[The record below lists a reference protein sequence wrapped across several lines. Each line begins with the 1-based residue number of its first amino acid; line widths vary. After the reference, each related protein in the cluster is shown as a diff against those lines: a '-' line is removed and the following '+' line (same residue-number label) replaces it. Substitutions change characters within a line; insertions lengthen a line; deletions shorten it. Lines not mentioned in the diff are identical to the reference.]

1 MTLTQLSYIV
11 AVDTYRHFATAAE
24 KCFVTQ
30 PTLSMQIHKLEQE
43 LDVVIFDRSK
53 HPVVPTHIGEKII
66 DQARIII
73 KESERVN
80 ELICHDRKGIAGKFR
95 IGVIPTVAPYLLPL
109 FLKRFSEEY
118 PAIELVFE
126 ELLTYDIMEK
136 INRDQLD
143 AGIIA
148 TPPEQSNIHEIPLYS
163 EPFVTYLS
171 TEHPLSKR
179 DKISI
184 SDLQNENLWLL
195 HEGHCLRDQV
205 LQLCKKNKSN
215 DCKTRVQ
222 FESGNLETL
231 KRLVEQNF
239 GITLLPYLALEN
251 MHMSD
256 KAIVKSFTDPE
267 PRRMIRL
274 VHGRLYLKKN
284 IIDVF
289 TSSILQA
296 VPDTLTEKKKSVLVA

>member
-53 HPVVPTHIGEKII
+53 HPVVPTHIGVKVI
-66 DQARIII
+66 DQARVIL
-73 KESERVN
+73 KETERVT
-80 ELICHDRKGIAGKFR
+80 ELICQDRKGISGKFR

-109 FLKRFSEEY
+109 FLKRFSEQY

-126 ELLTYDIMEK
+126 ELLTRDILEK

-148 TPPEQSNIHEIPLYS
+148 TPPDQNNIHEIPLYS
-163 EPFVTYLS
+163 EPFVSYLS
-171 TEHPLSKR
+171 IEHPLSKKDR
-179 DKISI
+179 ISVN
-184 SDLQNENLWLL
+184 DLENENLWLL

-205 LQLCKKNKSN
+205 LQLCKKNKTSE
-215 DCKTRVQ
+215 CKTRVQ

-239 GITLLPYLALEN
+239 GLTLLPYLALQN
-251 MHMSD
+251 MNTSN
-256 KAIVKSFTDPE
+256 KAVVKSFTDPE

-289 TSSILQA
+289 TSSILEA
-296 VPDTLTEKKKSVLVA
+296 LPASLTEKKKGVLVA